1 MSPPRL
7 SGIRICGTGMAV
19 PDRRLSNADLAQMVD
34 TSAAWIEQRTGIKNR
49 FVSDPGQT
57 TGDLALAAAR
67 QALANAGMRPA
78 ELDLVIVATMTP
90 DMACPSTAA
99 GVVAALGAVPA
110 GALDISVA
118 CSGFVYGM
126 NHAAALIASG
136 FYKTIAVIGA
146 ETMSR
151 ITNFEDRRTCIL
163 FGDAASCVILSSK
176 DADPEQGCL
185 HQSMNSDGRAWRE
198 LYLPTTEA
206 HLPADGIGPF
216 NGKLGTLQM
225 NGQEVFKFAVNTT
238 QKAIEDAVAAAG
250 IRAADL
256 AMIVPHQSNF
266 RILDLIRTRLELG
279 PEQVYVNID
288 RYGNTSAASVGLCL
302 HELLTDKRLKQGDLV
317 LFAAIGGGMA
327 WTTSLWRI

>member
-1 MSPPRL
+1 MPLPRL
-7 SGIRICGTGMAV
+7 GGIRIAGTGMALPSRQV
-19 PDRRLSNADLAQMVD
+19 SNADIAQTVD
-34 TSAAWIEQRTGIKNR
+34 TTAEWIEQRTGIKSR
-49 FVSDPGQT
+49 FISPAGQT
-57 TGDLALAAAR
+57 TRELAVAAAR
-67 QALANAGMRPA
+67 QALANAGMTPS

-99 GVVAALGAVPA
+99 LVVAELGAVPA

-136 FYKTIAVIGA
+136 FYKTILVIGA

-163 FGDAASCVILSSK
+163 FGDAASCVILTSK
-176 DADPEQGCL
+176 GAVPGQGCL
-185 HQSMNSDGRAWRE
+185 HQSMNSDGRAWQE
-198 LYLPTTEA
+198 LYLPTCDA
-206 HLPADGIGPF
+206 HLPAGLNSTF

-225 NGQEVFKFAVNTT
+225 NGQEVFKFAVTTT
-238 QKAIEDAVAAAG
+238 QKAIEEALAASG
-250 IRAADL
+250 VNVSEL

-266 RILDLIRTRLELG
+266 RILDLIRTRLELK

-302 HELLTDKRLKQGDLV
+302 HELMETKRLKQGDLV

-327 WTTSLWRI
+327 WTTSLWRL